1 MATLTQNHQG
11 MTAILKSLS
20 EYVQIAIGIALASIG
35 LKAFLLPNGFLDGG
49 ATGIAILLSKKLDL
63 DISLLLF
70 IVSIPFLVLGFYK
83 LSRNILLKS
92 TMSIL
97 ILAVLIGV
105 ESFPIITE
113 DKLLIAIFGGMFLG
127 AGIGISIRNGAVL
140 DGSEILGIYVFD
152 LFGISIGKTI
162 LAFNIMLFIV
172 TALVLSVEVALYSIL
187 TYIVTAKFIDF
198 FIEGFEDFIG
208 ITIISPSS
216 EEIEQKIL
224 NELGT
229 GITVYKAA
237 AGYGSTGHNNERRVI
252 QTVINRI
259 HLRKIHKLIDS
270 CDSDAFIVEF
280 DVNNVKGGVLKRYLN
295 PQNSKKLANL

>member
-1 MATLTQNHQG
+1 MAK
-11 MTAILKSLS
+11 ILKSLS

-92 TMSIL
+92 TVSIL

-162 LAFNIMLFIV
+162 LAFNIVLFII

-216 EEIEQKIL
+216 KEIEQKIL
-224 NELGT
+224 KELGT

-237 AGYGSTGHNNERRVI
+237 AGYGSTGQNNERRVI

-270 CDSDAFIVEF
+270 CDPDAFIVEF

-295 PQNSKKLANL
+295 PQSSKKLASL